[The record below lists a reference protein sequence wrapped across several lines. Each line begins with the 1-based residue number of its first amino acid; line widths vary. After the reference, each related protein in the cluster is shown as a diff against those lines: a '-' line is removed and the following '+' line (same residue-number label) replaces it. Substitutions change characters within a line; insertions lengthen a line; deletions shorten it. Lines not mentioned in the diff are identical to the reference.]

1 MAAMSNQRLAAG
13 LPFFFKQRGGLN
25 ENKTG
30 HLLDGRMWH
39 DCFWLHGQR
48 ALGMHHVLERV
59 HAPALPTDYFSLHKE
74 HFWTINYQE
83 CAVLNWDEIGMIKHS
98 NLTFFDD

>member
-1 MAAMSNQRLAAG
+1 
-13 LPFFFKQRGGLN
+13 
-25 ENKTG
+25 
-30 HLLDGRMWH
+30 
-39 DCFWLHGQR
+39 
-48 ALGMHHVLERV
+48 MHHVLERV
-59 HAPALPTDYFSLHKE
+59 HAPALPTDCFSLHKE